1 MTQLN
6 KAREGYKLTE
16 IGEIPK
22 EWEVKKLG
30 EVCEDILTGGTPL
43 RSNKE
48 FWENGS
54 IPWLTNEEIKEDKIN
69 FVFDSKQKISQK
81 ALKETNVKIIPKN
94 SLIISLTASVGKVAI
109 NKNEITTNQQFN
121 SFILKKYIVDNV
133 FLAYYILL
141 AKKRLELLGG
151 ATTFKFISKSTIMEF
166 YIPIPPLPEQQ
177 KIADILSS
185 VDEQIENVDKL
196 IEKTKELKKGLMQR
210 LLTKG
215 IGHKEFKKTEI
226 GVIPKEWEVKK
237 IEDIIKRNNTEIKKL
252 KTSEYE
258 KVGIYPVID
267 QGQEYIAG
275 YTNDENLL
283 YKGELPVI
291 IFGDHTRIIKYID
304 FPFVTGADGTQLIIP
319 NDEFNKKYFYYTLSN
334 LKIKNEGYQ
343 RHFKYLKE
351 SLVPKPDINE
361 QQKIADILSSVDDQ
375 IEEYQTKKEKLEML
389 KKGLMQ
395 KLLTGKIRVKV

>member
-1 MTQLN
+1 
-6 KAREGYKLTE
+6 
-16 IGEIPK
+16 
-22 EWEVKKLG
+22 
-30 EVCEDILTGGTPL
+30 
-43 RSNKE
+43 
-48 FWENGS
+48 
-54 IPWLTNEEIKEDKIN
+54 
-69 FVFDSKQKISQK
+69 
-81 ALKETNVKIIPKN
+81 
-94 SLIISLTASVGKVAI
+94 
-109 NKNEITTNQQFN
+109 
-121 SFILKKYIVDNV
+121 
-133 FLAYYILL
+133 
-141 AKKRLELLGG
+141 
-151 ATTFKFISKSTIMEF
+151 
-166 YIPIPPLPEQQ
+166 
-177 KIADILSS
+177 
-185 VDEQIENVDKL
+185 
-196 IEKTKELKKGLMQR
+196 MQR